1 MGTSKNH
8 PPPLAVDHLL
18 RSNLKLKHLHL
29 LVVLD
34 QFRHLGRAADHLALT
49 QPAVSKS
56 LADIEALFGQP
67 LFTRSNRG
75 TEPTDAGATV
85 VRLARSVLVD
95 YERTRDDLAALD
107 SGAAGRTQVGVMVV
121 ALPGLLTPAVRR
133 LKALAPQTRVLIEEG
148 DLTRLL
154 PRLRVGE
161 IDVLVG
167 RLEPGH
173 AAPDLITEALYDE
186 PMALVVRPGHPL
198 LGEPGDAVSWAV
210 LAAQPWVMPPHW
222 ATTRTKLHQLFYRA
236 GVNPPSDVVDTT
248 SFLALLGGVRQ
259 RDAVGFLARSVAR
272 QMADDGLLALL
283 PLDVP
288 MDLPPVGLITL
299 RGRALGAATVRLMA
313 CVRAVAQ
320 ER

>member
-1 MGTSKNH
+1 MDALPKNT
-8 PPPLAVDHLL
+8 PPLAVDHLL

-34 QFRHLGRAADHLALT
+34 QFRHLGRAAEHLALT

-56 LADIEALFGQP
+56 LADIEALFGLP

-75 TEPTDAGATV
+75 TEPTAAGATV

-95 YERTRDDLAALD
+95 YERTRDDLVALD
-107 SGAAGRTQVGVMVV
+107 SGAAGSTQVGVMVV
-121 ALPGLLTPAVRR
+121 ALPGLLSPAVQR
-133 LKALAPQTRVLIEEG
+133 LKAQAPQTRVLIEEG

-173 AAPDLITEALYDE
+173 AAPDLMTEVLYDE

-198 LGEPGDAVSWAV
+198 LQESGTALGWAA

-222 ATTRTKLHQLFYRA
+222 ATTRTKLHQLFYQA
-236 GVNPPSDVVDTT
+236 GVNPPGDVVDTT

-259 RDAVGFLARSVAR
+259 RNAVGFLARSVAR
-272 QMADDGLLALL
+272 QMAQDGLLALL